1 METLKTT
8 VAIIGAGPSGLL
20 LSQLLHQAGIDS
32 LIVERT
38 SRARVLERIR
48 AGVLERGTVEGM
60 EEAGCAARLHAEC
73 IPHDGVIL
81 SFDGEQFEIPVREI
95 TGHHVI
101 VYGQTEITKDLIE
114 ACEARGQAIYWECP
128 DAVLADLE
136 TAVPKVQFTTP
147 EGETRRI
154 EAEIVAGCDGF
165 HGVCR
170 QSI

>member
-101 VYGQTEITKDLIE
+101 V
-114 ACEARGQAIYWECP
+114 
-128 DAVLADLE
+128 
-136 TAVPKVQFTTP
+136 
-147 EGETRRI
+147 
-154 EAEIVAGCDGF
+154 
-165 HGVCR
+165 
-170 QSI
+170 

>member
-1 METLKTT
+1 MENLKTT

-60 EEAGCAARLHAEC
+60 EEAGCAERLHAEC

-81 SFDGEQFEIPVREI
+81 SFDGDQFEIPVREI
-95 TGHHVI
+95 TGHQVI

-114 ACEARGQAIYWECP
+114 ACEGSGSGDLLGLPRRRARRSGKRRPEGAVHHARG
-128 DAVLADLE
+128 
-136 TAVPKVQFTTP
+136 
-147 EGETRRI
+147 
-154 EAEIVAGCDGF
+154 
-165 HGVCR
+165 
-170 QSI
+170 